1 MKKFELLELVIGGCD
16 SEDCHCEE
24 SSVECEESV
33 KHHLHPVVEAAE
45 PVELVEVL

>member
-33 KHHLHPVVEAAE
+33 KHRLHPAVEA
-45 PVELVEVL
+45 VEIVEVL